1 MRMSPGTRQKPAGEM
16 SEPFTARPPIRVP
29 INSWYVGGLGL
40 LIAAIFIIWGN
51 IGYNAFRSSLLAAV
65 DRQGRALLESLIQS
79 TEVTAQANQFMRLQ
93 QIRNLAD
100 QAELLAARTEAGELD
115 SAALAVL
122 PAQQD
127 VDGVV
132 IIDVWDRRYAVPP
145 EVISFLDTSDADV
158 AAALE
163 NVRSGL
169 TSWETVYRTDSTGNE
184 EWIGSLVGGKQGSV
198 YSAWRKVTRIE
209 EVFREIGIGRLIQM
223 VGQKAG
229 IDYIILQTPDGIL
242 FASRDVKPVLRIA
255 NDPFLVEAITNN
267 QTATREFVFEGRE
280 VIEAVQPFISEHV
293 ADGILRVGIS
303 LHAVQQAAD
312 RLKQQLL
319 ISSIFLGLLTIAAVG
334 FVIVR
339 QNLQTVSRSYQ
350 QINTLTGR
358 ILDAMDGA
366 VVAANEHGRITHFNP
381 AAEVLFGRQAG
392 EVIGRPAME
401 LFPGDEA
408 GLQTSAA
415 DGLSIRNRE
424 WTRTVEGK
432 QQVLSISASPI
443 RQPGG
448 RPGGAVAVIVDLT
461 DARRMAERIR
471 RAERL
476 SELGTMAA
484 GVAHEVRNPLNAIG
498 LAAQRLSMEFE
509 VTRDEDEFQQ
519 FTGSIISET
528 RRLDKII
535 NEFLDLARSPR
546 ETSRRFGLTAVI
558 DEVTALFKLEAGEKN
573 IDLRVSGQEGLE
585 LMGIP
590 GELKKAVINILSN
603 AIAAT
608 PSDGTIAVTYG
619 KAPADHEVFLRITD
633 TGEGIP
639 AEDRDK
645 IFQPYFTTKA
655 RGTGLGLAITARIIA
670 DFGGTIDVGPNP
682 GGGTIV
688 EIQLPLAG

>member
-1 MRMSPGTRQKPAGEM
+1 
-16 SEPFTARPPIRVP
+16 
-29 INSWYVGGLGL
+29 VGGLGL
-40 LIAAIFIIWGN
+40 LIAAIFVIWGN

-115 SAALAVL
+115 SAALAAL

-132 IIDVWDRRYAVPP
+132 IIDARDRRFAEPP
-145 EVISFLDTSDADV
+145 EVISFLDAGDADI

-163 NVRSGL
+163 NIRSGL
-169 TSWETVYRTDSTGNE
+169 TPWETVYRTDSADGE

-255 NDPFLVEAITNN
+255 NDPFLMEAVTNN

-280 VIEAVQPFISEHV
+280 VLEAVQPFISEHV
-293 ADGILRVGIS
+293 ADGILRVGVS

-350 QINTLTGR
+350 QISTLTGR

-366 VVAANEHGRITHFNP
+366 VVAVNEDGRITHFNP
-381 AAEVLFGRQAG
+381 AAEVLFGLPAG

-401 LFPGDEA
+401 LFPGDEV
-408 GLQTSAA
+408 GLRAVAA
-415 DGLSIRNRE
+415 DGIPLRSRE
-424 WTRTVEGK
+424 LVRAVDGK
-432 QQVLSISASPI
+432 QQFLSLSVAPI
-443 RQPGG
+443 RHPGG
-448 RPGGAVAVIVDLT
+448 KPGGAVAVIVDLT
-461 DARRMAERIR
+461 DARRMTERIR

-498 LAAQRLSMEFE
+498 LAAQRLSLEFE

-546 ETSRRFGLTAVI
+546 ETPRRFGLTAVI

-573 IDLRVSGQEGLE
+573 IDLQVSGQPGLE

-608 PSDGTIAVTYG
+608 PAGGTIAVTYG
-619 KAPADHEVFLRITD
+619 KTSADHEVFLRITD

-670 DFGGTIDVGPNP
+670 DFGGTIDIEPNP

-688 EIQLPLAG
+688 EVRLPPA